1 MEELYCRR
9 CKKKV
14 EAKNQTITEK
24 EIQGK
29 KSNYK
34 VSITKGECINCGK
47 IAKNIRK
54 IKLEKKQKP
63 KEKPREEQKPEEEQR
78 EEQKENVLF

>member
-1 MEELYCRR
+1 MEELYCRK

-14 EAKNQTITEK
+14 ETKNQTITEK

-34 VSITKGECINCGK
+34 VRATKGECINCGNFA
-47 IAKNIRK
+47 ISVRK
-54 IKLEKKQKP
+54 IKIG
-63 KEKPREEQKPEEEQR
+63 EEQKPEEKQKPKEEQK